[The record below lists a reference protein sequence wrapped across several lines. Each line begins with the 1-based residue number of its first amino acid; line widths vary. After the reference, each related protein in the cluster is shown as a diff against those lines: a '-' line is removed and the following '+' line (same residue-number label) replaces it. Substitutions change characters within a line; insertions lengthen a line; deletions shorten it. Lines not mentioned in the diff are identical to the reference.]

1 MVKFKNTVWLD
12 LSVQQDLEKLKWRL
26 GIAGNVLISAIVAE
40 FFSKPNG
47 LKEYFESVKR
57 CPICNIVFEK
67 GAQSKEHFR
76 THKDEDFS
84 LRALIEKVVIAK

>member
-1 MVKFKNTVWLD
+1 MRMVKFKNTIWLD
-12 LSVQQDLEKLKWRL
+12 LSTQQDLEKLKWRL
-26 GIAGNVLISAIVAE
+26 GVAGNVLISAIVAE

-57 CPICNIVFEK
+57 CPVCKLTFEK

-76 THKDEDFS
+76 THKDSEFT
-84 LRALIEKVVIAK
+84 LNALVERLT